1 MFRFQDPQYLPLLSL
16 IIILALLYVFNAYKV
31 RHLEKQLADKRL
43 LSETAPKRSPK
54 RRLLKFVGNSFGFFG
69 IDDGASSIWHQQH
82 PRERARN

>member
-43 LSETAPKRSPK
+43 LSETFSETPSAEVC
-54 RRLLKFVGNSFGFFG
+54 FIGNSFGFFG
-69 IDDGASSIWHQQH
+69 IDDGTSSIWHQQH